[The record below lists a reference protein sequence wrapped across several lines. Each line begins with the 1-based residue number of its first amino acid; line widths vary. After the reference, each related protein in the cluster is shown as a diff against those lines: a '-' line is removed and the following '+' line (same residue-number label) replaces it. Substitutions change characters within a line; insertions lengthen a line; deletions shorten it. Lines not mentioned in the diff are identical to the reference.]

1 MLNLVEIKIGD
12 LVVGMRDGNWRF
24 VLRSARIEYPVFR
37 ITMSATDL
45 ENTALRNVRHFT
57 LFRMF
62 FSARFYY
69 PVYALLFLDYG
80 LTLPQ
85 FAMLNGL
92 WALTIVVL
100 EIPSGALA
108 DTVGRR
114 NLLILAG
121 VCMVVEMGVLLV
133 APIGGGTLLFVL
145 FAINRVLSG
154 AAEAAASGADEALVY
169 DSMKAAGIE
178 SRWGHVLERVQRDT
192 SLAFFFAMMIGAAC
206 YDPEMVNAVFKTL
219 GSAFRVEQAQLIK
232 VPIVLTFLSSLV
244 VLWMA
249 FRMQEVAHEKSL
261 TVRETLAQSWQ
272 QSLVGARWIWATSLP
287 FGIILAAMVLD
298 SVIRQFLTLAS
309 EYWNVI
315 HLPIAS
321 YGLIGSGMALMGVFV
336 PRLARYMADHGTP
349 LKNFLWLV
357 GAVFVGLYGLAM
369 AIPYWGIV
377 PAIFLYASIQMTGY
391 FVSRYL
397 NEAAPSEQRATILSF
412 RGLSTNFAYGVVSM
426 LYSGFIVAI
435 KARQEPVDGMSDEIA
450 QQLVF
455 VESITWFPLYFV
467 CSVAL
472 VFLVHRLRFKRTKG
486 N

>member
-169 DSMKAAGIE
+169 DSMKEIGRA
-178 SRWGHVLERVQRDT
+178 HV
-192 SLAFFFAMMIGAAC
+192 
-206 YDPEMVNAVFKTL
+206 
-219 GSAFRVEQAQLIK
+219 
-232 VPIVLTFLSSLV
+232 
-244 VLWMA
+244 
-249 FRMQEVAHEKSL
+249 
-261 TVRETLAQSWQ
+261 
-272 QSLVGARWIWATSLP
+272 
-287 FGIILAAMVLD
+287 
-298 SVIRQFLTLAS
+298 
-309 EYWNVI
+309 
-315 HLPIAS
+315 
-321 YGLIGSGMALMGVFV
+321 
-336 PRLARYMADHGTP
+336 
-349 LKNFLWLV
+349 
-357 GAVFVGLYGLAM
+357 
-369 AIPYWGIV
+369 
-377 PAIFLYASIQMTGY
+377 
-391 FVSRYL
+391 
-397 NEAAPSEQRATILSF
+397 
-412 RGLSTNFAYGVVSM
+412 
-426 LYSGFIVAI
+426 
-435 KARQEPVDGMSDEIA
+435 
-450 QQLVF
+450 
-455 VESITWFPLYFV
+455 
-467 CSVAL
+467 
-472 VFLVHRLRFKRTKG
+472 
-486 N
+486 